1 MASVFGEVFGA
12 ATGGGGGGDATL
24 AKQNEILQDL
34 ADLQKFVIQAG
45 SIVVEMKTTEL
56 EVELT

>member
-12 ATGGGGGGDATL
+12 AAGGGSGDATL